1 MGKIA
6 YNWTKV
12 NRGDIISF
20 RYRTKEGRILRRTIL
35 VLEPKLRNKAKN
47 PTSKYLLHGIQLEIS
62 NQPVISNIKTILESA
77 GKVGVVDADKKIFNV
92 ELNRSTKNVY
102 NKDNTNKEILKDV
115 LDKDE
120 LNYFLINHKYK
131 QWISQYSKE
140 YIEMSEWYYGPEL
153 PYEIYCKEFKKVN
166 KNTTYLDTPKD
177 INELYFFIR
186 N

>member
-1 MGKIA
+1 MDFDLLEKKLNGITEELSESEKQLKEIA
-6 YNWTKV
+6 
-12 NRGDIISF
+12 
-20 RYRTKEGRILRRTIL
+20 
-35 VLEPKLRNKAKN
+35 
-47 PTSKYLLHGIQLEIS
+47 
-62 NQPVISNIKTILESA
+62 
-77 GKVGVVDADKKIFNV
+77 
-92 ELNRSTKNVY
+92 KNVY

-177 INELYFFIR
+177 INELYFLFIFFAMYEYTLKEIS
-186 N
+186 